1 SRPTAD
7 GRIENLY
14 RIKVFN
20 MDEHPRRYRLVAA
33 GLPSLTVASTEG
45 AVVTVPAI
53 SFHTLEVYV
62 RVDPE
67 QVPKGSHDIEFLV
80 TALDDDRNDTVREK
94 STFLLR

>member
-1 SRPTAD
+1 
-7 GRIENLY
+7 
-14 RIKVFN
+14 
-20 MDEHPRRYRLVAA
+20 
-33 GLPSLTVASTEG
+33 
-45 AVVTVPAI
+45 
-53 SFHTLEVYV
+53 VYV